1 MNKFYSTVLNPM
13 VEGVDLDDYC
23 VATYLVGAEKGEDPI
38 VKAASIAIEQTTG
51 SWTDIKCETD
61 AIRAKYAGKVF
72 GIYEVPDYVNA
83 TDLRVIPE
91 NGLRFY
97 ALRIGYPVVNFDNNI
112 PLLFATI
119 MGNISA
125 LPNMKCVDID
135 FPESFV
141 KKFKGPKFG
150 IQGIRNILG
159 VQDRPLLNNMIK
171 PCTGYTPDV
180 GADLFFKAAVGG
192 VDFIKDD
199 ELIAGDRAFNSIN
212 ERVTK
217 NMEAAYKAEKVK
229 GEKTL
234 YTCNITDEVSRL
246 KENAMKAIKAGTNAL
261 MIDGWASG
269 LSGLRML
276 AEDPDINVP
285 ILSHPCFGG
294 AVYSAPYQGVG
305 TTVINKLTRLC
316 GADVQLIPH
325 PIGKFDQL
333 QHKSIQGIIQGS
345 GKFYDIKPIFTLW
358 GGGTIAGN
366 IPYMMDLVGNDCIM
380 GAGAAIHG
388 FPDGPTA
395 GAKALRQAIDA
406 AMKGIG
412 LREYAKTHKELQI
425 AIDKWGIV
433 GEENIKKNYL
443 I

>member
-13 VEGVDLDDYC
+13 VEGINLDDYL
-23 VATYLVGAEKGEDPI
+23 VATYLVGAEKHEDPI

-51 SWTDIKCETD
+51 SWTDVSAETD
-61 AIRAKYAGKVF
+61 EMRMKYAGKVF

-83 TDLRVIPE
+83 TDLRIIPE
-91 NGLRFY
+91 NGLRY
-97 ALRIGYPVVNFDNNI
+97 YVLRIGYPVVNFDDDL
-112 PLLFATI
+112 PLLFGSI

-125 LPNMKCVDID
+125 LPNMKCLDID

-141 KKFKGPKFG
+141 KTFKGPKFG
-150 IQGIRNILG
+150 IKGVRDILG
-159 VQDRPLLNNMIK
+159 VYDRPLVNNMIK
-171 PCTGYTPDV
+171 PCTGYTPDI
-180 GADLFFKAAVGG
+180 GADLFYKAAVGG

-199 ELIAGDRAFNSIN
+199 ELIAGDRKFNSIE

-217 NMEAAYKAEKVK
+217 NMEAAYRAEKVK

-234 YTCNITDEVSRL
+234 YTCNITDEISRL
-246 KENAMKAIKAGTNAL
+246 KDNAMKAIRAGANAL
-261 MIDGWASG
+261 MIDGWANG
-269 LSGLRML
+269 LSALRVL

-285 ILSHPCFGG
+285 ILSHPCFTGT
-294 AVYSAPYQGVG
+294 AYSAPYQGIS

-316 GADVQLIPH
+316 GADIQVIPH

-333 QHKSIQGIIQGS
+333 QHVSIKAMITGT

-380 GAGAAIHG
+380 GAGAAVHG

-406 AMKGIG
+406 ALKKIP
-412 LREYAKTHKELQI
+412 LREYAKSHKELQV

>member
-13 VEGVDLDDYC
+13 VEGVSLDDYC

-38 VKAASIAIEQTTG
+38 VKATSIAIEQTTG
-51 SWTDIKCETD
+51 SWTDVKCETD
-61 AIRAKYAGKVF
+61 EIRMKYAGKVF

-91 NGLRFY
+91 NGLRY
-97 ALRIGYPVVNFDNNI
+97 YVLRIGYPVANIDDDI
-112 PLLFATI
+112 PLLFGTI

-150 IQGIRNILG
+150 IGGIRDILG
-159 VQDRPLLNNMIK
+159 VKDRPLLNNMIK
-171 PCTGYTPDV
+171 PCTGYTPDI
-180 GADLFFKAAVGG
+180 GADLFYQAAVGG

-199 ELIAGDRAFNSIN
+199 ELLGGDRVFNTIE

-217 NMEAAYKAEKVK
+217 NMEAAHKAEKVK

-246 KENAMKAIKAGTNAL
+246 KENAMKAIRAGTNGL
-261 MIDGWASG
+261 MVDGWSIG

-285 ILSHPCFGG
+285 ILTHPCFTG
-294 AVYSAPYQGVG
+294 AVYTAPYQGVG

-316 GADVQLIPH
+316 GADIQVIPH

-333 QHKSIQGIIQGS
+333 QHKSIQAIIQGS

-366 IPYMMDLVGNDCIM
+366 IPYMMDLVGCDCIM
-380 GAGAAIHG
+380 GAGAAVHG

-412 LREYAKTHKELQI
+412 LREYAKTHKELQT